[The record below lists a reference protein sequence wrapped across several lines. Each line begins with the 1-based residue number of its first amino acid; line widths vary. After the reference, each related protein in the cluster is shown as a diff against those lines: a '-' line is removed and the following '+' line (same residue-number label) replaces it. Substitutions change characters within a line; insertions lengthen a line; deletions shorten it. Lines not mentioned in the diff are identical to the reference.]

1 MPHSSLARIFFFTSS
16 LSMVLAGPA
25 QAQAQTNET
34 ARRADDPLTPV
45 KPADYGQF
53 ERLGRGNLSP
63 DGRWLAVSISRVNEE
78 NELRIHR
85 TDSDSVV
92 VIPYGSIASFSND
105 SRWLAYQ
112 IGMSEEDRKA
122 LQKQEKPLRQR
133 LGFLNLTTGDTTSID
148 AVSGFQF
155 SNNGAY
161 LAMGRYAPKGE
172 REHGYGYSRSHA
184 RDRRRYEL
192 RQRCAVPMAG
202 RGRSPRSHRGR

>member
-25 QAQAQTNET
+25 QAQAQTNGT
-34 ARRADDPLTPV
+34 DDPLTPV

-53 ERLGRGNLSP
+53 ERLGRANLSP

-92 VIPYGSIASFSND
+92 VIPYGSGASFSND

-122 LQKQEKPLRQR
+122 LQKQGKSLRQR
-133 LGFLNLTTGDTTSID
+133 LGFLNLTTGDTTSVD

-155 SNNGAY
+155 SKQRSLLGDGTLCSQRRA
-161 LAMGRYAPKGE
+161 
-172 REHGYGYSRSHA
+172 REHG
-184 RDRRRYEL
+184 
-192 RQRCAVPMAG
+192 
-202 RGRSPRSHRGR
+202 